1 MKDRAGGGRISGHNL
16 PIPLPPM
23 KKAKIIALS
32 LAAADSPA
40 SVAALESAVYAIFER
55 LIMKDPDG
63 VKYAKALREIGTE
76 NQAKRR
82 VLIDQLIDRSAVK
95 AIDLDGDGLS
105 ELIIYF
111 NGMAASL
118 EGRTV
123 YILRRRQGTDWVC
136 IGSFP
141 AKSCPQVSHQQR
153 HFESTAAEGYVAL
166 ESLGVTELGHV
177 VTSRY
182 LFRSGRYVRV
192 DGMRPL
198 PRTGKGYPAD
208 AHL

>member
-1 MKDRAGGGRISGHNL
+1 
-16 PIPLPPM
+16 M

-32 LAAADSPA
+32 LAAAENPT
-40 SVAALESAVYAIFER
+40 SVVMLESAVYAIFER

-63 VKYAKALREIGTE
+63 AKYAKALQEIGTE

-82 VLIDQLIDRSAVK
+82 VLIDRLIDRSAVK
-95 AIDLDGDGLS
+95 ALDLDGDGQC

-123 YILRRRQGTDWVC
+123 YILRRQASDWAC

-141 AKSCPQVSHQQR
+141 AKSFPQVSHQER
-153 HFESTAAEGYVAL
+153 NNVAEGYAAL
-166 ESLGVTELGHV
+166 ESLGDTDHGHV

-182 LFRSGRYVRV
+182 LFRQGRYVRV
-192 DGMRPL
+192 DGLRPL
-198 PRTGKGYPAD
+198 PRAGKGYPAS